1 MLAEKS
7 LSTPPTPRGSIYSYH
22 RMSLP
27 NSRAFMPYFASRREA
42 GITLA
47 KLMKSYAHNPD
58 TIVLSI
64 KPAATALAYEI
75 AKELELPLDLFLIR
89 SFKYDGMTIGAITDR
104 SNQILLKEQ
113 IIRGCDVS
121 KEIIDELMAKERTEL
136 ETLKKE
142 CCPPN
147 LPLPHS
153 DNATLILCTDGIQT
167 GQDARNTI
175 AILKKFLNYRGKIIL
190 VGGVIGP
197 DAQKM
202 FSREIDEVIA
212 VRNPQIVGTVDA
224 WFGDI
229 VKLTNEEVQEILS
242 NAKDLSN

>member
-1 MLAEKS
+1 
-7 LSTPPTPRGSIYSYH
+7 
-22 RMSLP
+22 
-27 NSRAFMPYFASRREA
+27 
-42 GITLA
+42 
-47 KLMKSYAHNPD
+47 
-58 TIVLSI
+58 
-64 KPAATALAYEI
+64 
-75 AKELELPLDLFLIR
+75 
-89 SFKYDGMTIGAITDR
+89 
-104 SNQILLKEQ
+104 
-113 IIRGCDVS
+113 
-121 KEIIDELMAKERTEL
+121 
-136 ETLKKE
+136 
-142 CCPPN
+142 

>member
-121 KEIIDELMAKERTEL
+121 KEIIDELMAKEV
-136 ETLKKE
+136 
-142 CCPPN
+142 
-147 LPLPHS
+147 
-153 DNATLILCTDGIQT
+153 
-167 GQDARNTI
+167 
-175 AILKKFLNYRGKIIL
+175 KI
-190 VGGVIGP
+190 
-197 DAQKM
+197 
-202 FSREIDEVIA
+202 
-212 VRNPQIVGTVDA
+212 
-224 WFGDI
+224 
-229 VKLTNEEVQEILS
+229 
-242 NAKDLSN
+242 